1 MRECELLCSVYYRRR
16 MIRFGGSGGKRIAFV
31 VVMEYVSIVVNNG
44 GGRCVGYM
52 QTLGLSDAIAFEKG
66 QDSADPC
73 LEPQVIT
80 MMSVSWMVVM

>member
-1 MRECELLCSVYYRRR
+1 
-16 MIRFGGSGGKRIAFV
+16 
-31 VVMEYVSIVVNNG
+31 MEYVSIVVNNG

-80 MMSVSWMVVM
+80 MMSVSCMVVMWTLMNMRDFSAHSAYSAGE